1 MCNIDITKSKQTQTT
16 NNINITKNT
25 RKKNA
30 TKLFF

>member
-25 RKKNA
+25 RKRQMQQN
-30 TKLFF
+30 FF